1 MRTNLIHSPTDRII
15 LIGTGET
22 ATDTLWRLCASG
34 ARIRWYADSADVG
47 AETVLAHALA
57 GGRIEVTFED
67 PGTAPLGEAAAIVA
81 ANGDGRD
88 LRLVEHARASG
99 TPIHVAG
106 RPDLS
111 SLTLDDLDRAAPR
124 PRSARLKIA

>member
-1 MRTNLIHSPTDRII
+1 MPNDPIYSTKDPVI

-22 ATDTLWRLCASG
+22 ATTMLWRLCAAG
-34 ARIRWYADSADVG
+34 ARVRWYADSADVG

-57 GGRIEVTFED
+57 GGRIELSFDD
-67 PGTAPLGEAAAIVA
+67 PGTAPLGDAAVIVA
-81 ANGDGRD
+81 ENVDGRD
-88 LRLVEHARASG
+88 LRLVERARASG

-111 SLTLDDLDRAAPR
+111 SIALDEIARAPSRPWRATLQTA
-124 PRSARLKIA
+124 